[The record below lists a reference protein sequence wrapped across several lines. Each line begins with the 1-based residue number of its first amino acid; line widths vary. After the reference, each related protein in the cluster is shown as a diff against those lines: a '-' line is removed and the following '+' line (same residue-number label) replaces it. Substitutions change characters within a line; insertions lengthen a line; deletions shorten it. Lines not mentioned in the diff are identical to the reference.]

1 MITTLA
7 RLVLGVFLLIAGVGH
22 FINLQEFTAQVPPW
36 MPAPEFVVY
45 ASGVVEIALGL
56 ALIIVRKQR
65 AIVGWIVAAFFVIVF
80 PASSGFRNQINVF
93 DDHYF
98 GRSSFYFW
106 FYLYGNFLIAY
117 FCYRYCGQGFNNFRS
132 NHRLYCL
139 HCNQYWSGFYHFFG
153 FFYRSND
160 FVAGFCRNFFNL
172 RLGIENFFNLLD
184 LVCFVNHK

>member
-56 ALIIVRKQR
+56 ALIVVRKQR

-80 PASSGFRNQINVF
+80 PGNIWQFIEAR
-93 DDHYF
+93 DAF
-98 GRSSFYFW
+98 GLDSDLAR
-106 FYLYGNFLIAY
+106 GVRLI
-117 FCYRYCGQGFNNFRS
+117 FQP
-132 NHRLYCL
+132 
-139 HCNQYWSGFYHFFG
+139 
-153 FFYRSND
+153 
-160 FVAGFCRNFFNL
+160 V
-172 RLGIENFFNLLD
+172 
-184 LVCFVNHK
+184 LVIWALWCTGAWTAAREAWRARQESA